1 MSLHKEIEITIRL
14 FKKLFL
20 VTLVSFFITVLFN
33 QAELKGQWT
42 NNLSQN
48 TMLIRDTRNPI
59 NIISAE
65 NPEGGIFIVWE
76 DSKNKTP
83 DVLFQHI
90 DLSGKVSLR
99 ADGKKISSTNGKKEK
114 PVLSNPVDN
123 AVIVA
128 YKDFSS
134 ASNGE
139 LFLQKVYNSGHLAW
153 GDNGLK
159 LSNSD
164 HNILNYSLSTD
175 GQGNTFVSFIEKS
188 AHAPSFY
195 KIVIQKVSPFGYMD
209 FPEEGI
215 IIDSSVNAKNIS
227 TLIADGIGGVYIF
240 WTESRGNKNIILAN
254 HIDKMGQ
261 ISWGEEPV
269 EISGRSSVITFKSM
283 KINHGLVYL
292 CWQTHTNPKQL
303 FHQMVDIEGQLL
315 WEQNGRQVSKTKGH
329 QSNPQP
335 VLSSDSSIILS
346 WTNEYAKDKNVY
358 FQKFR
363 LNGSPVWEENGNS
376 FLKLK
381 GDQFGQV
388 SVRDSRGGIIAAWFY
403 SKDLKT
409 KPDIFA
415 LRLNK
420 NGEPLW
426 SNEGSPLAVNTNSE
440 KSYLSVAS
448 DQNDGL
454 IAVFKDKRKDVTG
467 IFGQR
472 IFSNSTY
479 VSHII
484 DFTGNVV
491 EDSIKISWKTLNE
504 TNIKGYR
511 LERLSGYN
519 IADTLWTE
527 VVVLEANLF
536 SNHNEYVYFDFPDDD
551 GTNYYRV
558 IQVDDRGGI
567 QYSDILK
574 VNYIRGG
581 SDNIVVYQNVPNPF
595 SDSTQIVFNLPFQR
609 GVKLEFYNS
618 RVEKISEAV
627 LTDTK
632 AGRNRYTFR
641 TNGLPAGVYFYRF
654 IAGDFVEVKKMVITN
669 R

>member
-1 MSLHKEIEITIRL
+1 VSLHKQVTRIILNFKINFSLIL
-14 FKKLFL
+14 FFL
-20 VTLVSFFITVLFN
+20 ALNVISLEVN
-33 QAELKGQWT
+33 AQWT

-48 TMLIRDTRNPI
+48 TMLVWETKNPI
-59 NIISAE
+59 NIQSIE
-65 NPEGGIFIVWE
+65 NPDGGIFIVWE
-76 DSKNKTP
+76 DTKVKTP
-83 DVLFQHI
+83 DIFFQHI
-90 DLSGKVSLR
+90 DLSGRVSLR
-99 ADGKKISSTNGKKEK
+99 ADGKRISSTNGKKEK
-114 PVLSNPVDN
+114 PVFSNSVDN
-123 AVIVA
+123 SVVIA
-128 YKDFSS
+128 YKDYSS
-134 ASNGE
+134 SSVGE
-139 LFLQKVYNSGHLAW
+139 LHAQKIYNTGSLGW
-153 GDNGLK
+153 GDQGIK
-159 LSNSD
+159 ISNSQYQVLD
-164 HNILNYSLSTD
+164 FSLSTD
-175 GQGNTFVSFIEKS
+175 RLGNTFISYVEKS
-188 AHAPSFY
+188 TYAPSLY
-195 KIVIQKVSPFGYMD
+195 KLFVQRISSFGYLD
-209 FPEEGI
+209 FFKGGVI
-215 IIDSSVNAKNIS
+215 VDSSLNAKNIP
-227 TLIADGIGGVYIF
+227 TVIADDNGGAYIF
-240 WTESRGNKNIILAN
+240 WTKSKGLRNIILAN
-254 HIDKMGQ
+254 HINQDGEL
-261 ISWGEEPV
+261 SWNQNHV

-283 KINHGLVYL
+283 KINSGLVYL
-292 CWQTHTNPKQL
+292 CWQTQTNPKL
-303 FHQMVDIEGQLL
+303 MFHQLINDQGRLL
-315 WEQNGRQVSKTKGH
+315 WDQNGRQVSKMKGH

-335 VLSSDSSIILS
+335 VLSSDSLIILS
-346 WTNEYAKDKNVY
+346 WTNEYAKDKNVF

-363 LNGSPVWEENGNS
+363 LNGNPVWEEEGSS

-388 SVRDSRGGIIAAWFY
+388 SVKDSRGGVISAWFY
-403 SKDLKT
+403 SKDPKT
-409 KPDIFA
+409 KPDIYSF
-415 LRLNK
+415 RLNR

-426 SNEGSPLAVNTNSE
+426 SSEGSPLAVNPNSE
-440 KSYLSVAS
+440 KSYLSIAS

-472 IFSNSTY
+472 IFRNSTY

-484 DFTGNVV
+484 DFTGSVI

-536 SNHNEYVYFDFPDDD
+536 SNYNEYIYFDFPDDD

-558 IQVDDRGGI
+558 IQVDDKGGI

-574 VNYIRGG
+574 VNYIRGE

-595 SDSTQIVFNLPFQR
+595 HDSTQIIFNLPYQR
-609 GVKLEFYNS
+609 SVKIEFFNS
-618 RVEKISEAV
+618 RVEKISEV
-627 LTDTK
+627 VITETK
-632 AGRNRYTFR
+632 AGRNRYSFQ

>member
-1 MSLHKEIEITIRL
+1 MLLHKKGIRIFSNFTTNFTLMSLL
-14 FKKLFL
+14 L
-20 VTLVSFFITVLFN
+20 VLVFFASDVN
-33 QAELKGQWT
+33 AQWT
-42 NNLSQN
+42 NNLLQN
-48 TMLIRDTRNPI
+48 TLLVRDTKNPI
-59 NIISAE
+59 NIQSVE
-65 NPEGGIFIVWE
+65 NPDGGIFIVWE
-76 DSKNKTP
+76 DIKVKTP
-83 DVLFQHI
+83 DIFFQHI
-90 DLSGKVSLR
+90 DLSGRVSLR
-99 ADGKKISSTNGKKEK
+99 ADGKRISSTNGKKEK
-114 PVLSNPVDN
+114 PVFSNSMDN
-123 AVIVA
+123 SVVIA
-128 YKDFSS
+128 YKDFSFS
-134 ASNGE
+134 SVGE
-139 LFLQKVYNSGHLAW
+139 LYTQKVYNTGSLGW
-153 GDNGLK
+153 GDEGIK
-159 LSNSD
+159 VSSSQYQ
-164 HNILNYSLSTD
+164 ILDFSLSTD
-175 GQGNTFVSFIEKS
+175 RLGNTFISYVEKS
-188 AHAPSFY
+188 TYAPSLY
-195 KIVIQKVSPFGYMD
+195 KLFVQRISSYGYLDFFKGGVIV
-209 FPEEGI
+209 
-215 IIDSSVNAKNIS
+215 DSSLNAKNIP
-227 TLIADGIGGVYIF
+227 TVIADDNGGAYIF
-240 WTESRGNKNIILAN
+240 WTKSKGIRNIILAN
-254 HIDKMGQ
+254 HINQNGEL
-261 ISWGEEPV
+261 SWNHNPV

-283 KINHGLVYL
+283 QITPGLVYL
-292 CWQTHTNPKQL
+292 CWQTQTNPKLLYHQL
-303 FHQMVDIEGQLL
+303 ISDQGKLL
-315 WEQNGRQVSKTKGH
+315 WDQNGRQVSKIKGH

-335 VLSSDSSIILS
+335 VLSSDSLIVLS
-346 WTNEYAKDKNVY
+346 WTNEYAKDKNVF

-363 LNGSPVWEENGNS
+363 LNGNPVWDENGSS

-388 SVRDSRGGIIAAWFY
+388 SVKDSRGGVIAAWFY
-403 SKDLKT
+403 SKDPKT
-409 KPDIFA
+409 RPDIYAF
-415 LRLNK
+415 RLNR

-426 SNEGSPLAVNTNSE
+426 SAEGSPLAINTNSE
-440 KSYLSVAS
+440 KSYLSIAA

-484 DFTGNVV
+484 DFIGSVL

-511 LERLSGYN
+511 LERLSGNN

-558 IQVDDRGGI
+558 IQVDDKGGI

-574 VNYIRGG
+574 VNYIRGE

-595 SDSTQIVFNLPFQR
+595 SDSTQIVFNLPYQR
-609 GVKLEFYNS
+609 SIKLEFYNS
-618 RVEKISEAV
+618 RVEKISEVV

-632 AGRNRYTFR
+632 TGRNRYSFH
-641 TNGLPAGVYFYRF
+641 TNGLPSGVYFYRF